1 MECPLVWKEG
11 RKRIKSGE
19 SVRWHLKDGYA
30 RISFPNLIVVHRLV
44 SLMNS
49 DYDYLGNV
57 PMVDHID
64 NNKLNNFASNLRFVS
79 ISQNARNTRKR
90 VGSSS
95 RFHHVYFNRRDDK
108 WRTQVSIGGV
118 HRSCGVYKDEEEAAI
133 AVDKYLVERL
143 GVEGVLRECYKLNFP
158 ERYGISVDEG
168 GGMDIKD
175 GWEIPEPPQ
184 MGLF

>member
-1 MECPLVWKEG
+1 MKDLWITEIWRHGNRRGLGREEANRLFGYNESVGMECPLVWKEG

-95 RFHHVYFNRRDDK
+95 RFHHV
-108 WRTQVSIGGV
+108 
-118 HRSCGVYKDEEEAAI
+118 
-133 AVDKYLVERL
+133 
-143 GVEGVLRECYKLNFP
+143 
-158 ERYGISVDEG
+158 
-168 GGMDIKD
+168 
-175 GWEIPEPPQ
+175 
-184 MGLF
+184 